1 MLSLLSIS
9 WAAVFFALPQ
19 YNRFKHA
26 SSLVKIL
33 AIGQSYF
40 LIIFAFVIL
49 AAAPSFGNK
58 PECNPQII
66 IVIFFAPIKLFN
78 KARIA
83 GLVLLS
89 LVTLAYTGLLYNDYY
104 NGRPSK
110 INNVE
115 ASGAPGEAETISG
128 PISATQTA
136 NLPPHRGCPTTTDNQ
151 PSQSHRP
158 TIPERTRANGK
169 FDGRI
174 VVTVVVI
181 IIFSIAAIVNTELLR
196 IMNKIQ
202 LQDTSWGFGQASVLF
217 RSSCI
222 ALGLK
227 RYIFQILPM
236 FLTFLPLASA
246 IQVFREHGLSPRTSH
261 GRKKRKRRIIMTRLA
276 PSVVSEGQD
285 TTRSEG
291 TISIV

>member
-1 MLSLLSIS
+1 MLSLLCIS

-40 LIIFAFVIL
+40 LIIFAFVVL

-58 PECNPQII
+58 PECNHQII

-89 LVTLAYTGLLYNDYY
+89 LVTVAYTGLLYNDYC
-104 NGRPSK
+104 NGRPSG
-110 INNVE
+110 INDVE
-115 ASGAPGEAETISG
+115 ASRVSGEVKDTSG
-128 PISATQTA
+128 PSSATQTSEP
-136 NLPPHRGCPTTTDNQ
+136 PPHRGCPNTPDNQ
-151 PSQSHRP
+151 PSQPHRS
-158 TIPERTRANGK
+158 TVPERTRANSK

-196 IMNKIQ
+196 IKNRIQ
-202 LQDTSWGFGQASVLF
+202 LQDTAWGFGQASVLL
-217 RSSCI
+217 RSSCVTM
-222 ALGLK
+222 GL
-227 RYIFQILPM
+227 RRQISD
-236 FLTFLPLASA
+236 LTHVPYLLAFS
-246 IQVFREHGLSPRTSH
+246 
-261 GRKKRKRRIIMTRLA
+261 
-276 PSVVSEGQD
+276 
-285 TTRSEG
+285 
-291 TISIV
+291 

>member
-1 MLSLLSIS
+1 VLSLLSIS

-49 AAAPSFGNK
+49 AASPSFGNK
-58 PECNPQII
+58 PECNRQII

-115 ASGAPGEAETISG
+115 VSGAPGEAENISG

-136 NLPPHRGCPTTTDNQ
+136 QPPPHRGCPIITDNQ

-158 TIPERTRANGK
+158 TISERTRANGK
-169 FDGRI
+169 FNGRI

-181 IIFSIAAIVNTELLR
+181 ILFSIAAIVNTELLR
-196 IMNKIQ
+196 IMNRIQ
-202 LQDTSWGFGQASVLF
+202 LQDTAWGFGQASVLL
-217 RSSCI
+217 RSSGVSM
-222 ALGLK
+222 GLK
-227 RYIFQILPM
+227 RYIFRSCPCSLPSCLWLVL
-236 FLTFLPLASA
+236 FKCSESTVL
-246 IQVFREHGLSPRTSH
+246 VH
-261 GRKKRKRRIIMTRLA
+261 GRRMVERSGR
-276 PSVVSEGQD
+276 GQ
-285 TTRSEG
+285 S
-291 TISIV
+291 